1 MIVATYVTGIK
12 NPNSYQDY
20 LNQEAKH
27 VIWRG
32 PFDNTLMSLQNIT
45 GMKTDT
51 IESGNVST
59 SSVTEMVAVLD
70 PIDDKVNLHVWSSYF
85 LLKCI
90 VFIFGWML
98 VSSAKRVI
106 SLIIFK
112 ILVYL
117 RFCYKNNN

>member
-1 MIVATYVTGIK
+1 
-12 NPNSYQDY
+12 
-20 LNQEAKH
+20 
-27 VIWRG
+27 
-32 PFDNTLMSLQNIT
+32 
-45 GMKTDT
+45 MKTDT

-117 RFCYKNNN
+117 RFCYKKNN